1 MALDLAT
8 IRAQFPIL
16 RKTIGSHPLI
26 YLDNAATTQKPL
38 KVLER
43 IGRFYREQNANIN
56 RSMHALAEEATL
68 SYEEAR
74 NRVAR
79 FIGASHSHEVIFT
92 RNTTESINMVARSWG
107 ATLQRGD
114 SIVLS
119 MMEHHSNIVPWL
131 QLKESRGINLRWIP
145 VNREGTMDMDELKGV
160 LSSGRVKLVSI
171 TGLSNVLGCL
181 PPLREI
187 ARMAHRA
194 GARLLVDG
202 AQLVAHERV
211 NVQES
216 DIDFLAFS
224 GHKLYGPSGVGV
236 LYAKETLLE
245 RMPPFLGGGDMIQT
259 VTTKK
264 FTCADLPRK
273 FEAGTPAT
281 ADAVGLGE
289 AIAWLEDTGAEA
301 AHEHTR
307 SLVRYAHEQLRS
319 REGITILG
327 PKNPKQRVCCVSFTV
342 EGVHP
347 HDLTDVLGQEGI
359 CLRAGHHCTQ
369 PLHQSFGITAST
381 RLSVGVYN
389 TKEEIDTCIEAIV
402 RAKKMLNG

>member
-1 MALDLAT
+1 MALDLAA

-16 RKTIGSHPLI
+16 RKTIGSHPLV

-38 KVLER
+38 RVLER

-56 RSMHALAEEATL
+56 RSMYALAEEATVA
-68 SYEEAR
+68 YEETR
-74 NRVAR
+74 KRVAR
-79 FIGASHSHEVIFT
+79 FIGAAHSHEVIFT
-92 RNTTESINMVARSWG
+92 RNTTESINVIARSWG
-107 ATLQRGD
+107 ALLKRGD
-114 SIVLS
+114 SVVLS

-145 VNREGTMDMDELKGV
+145 VNREGTMDMDELRRV
-160 LSSGRVKLVSI
+160 LSSRRVKLVSV

-187 ARMAHRA
+187 AQMAHGA

-202 AQLVAHERV
+202 AQLVAHACV

-236 LYAKETLLE
+236 LYAKEALLE
-245 RMPPFLGGGDMIQT
+245 TMPPFLGGGDMIQT
-259 VTTKK
+259 VTTEK

-281 ADAVGLGE
+281 ADAVGLAE
-289 AIAWLEDTGAEA
+289 AITWLETVGTKA
-301 AHEHTR
+301 AHKHLR
-307 SLVRYAHEQLRS
+307 SLVRYAHERLRS
-319 REGITILG
+319 RKDIAILG
-327 PKNPKQRVCCVSFTV
+327 PTDPKERACCVSFTV

-369 PLHQSFGITAST
+369 PLHKSLGIMAST
-381 RLSVGVYN
+381 RISVGVYN
-389 TKEEIDTCIEAIV
+389 TKEEIDVCVEAIV
-402 RAKKMLNG
+402 RAKKLLNG

>member
-131 QLKESRGINLRWIP
+131 QLKESQGINLRWIP
-145 VNREGTMDMDELKGV
+145 VNREGTMDMNELKRA
-160 LSSGRVKLVSI
+160 LSSRRVKLVSI

>member
-1 MALDLAT
+1 MALDLAA

-16 RKTIGSHPLI
+16 RKTIGGRPLI

-38 KVLER
+38 RVLER
-43 IGRFYREQNANIN
+43 LERFYREQNANIN

-107 ATLQRGD
+107 TTLKRGD

-131 QLKESRGINLRWIP
+131 QLKESHGISLRWVP

-160 LSSGRVKLVSI
+160 LSSGRVKLVSV

-181 PPLREI
+181 TPLQEI
-187 ARMAHRA
+187 ARMAHRS

-211 NVQES
+211 NVQNP

-259 VTTKK
+259 VTTEK

-307 SLVRYAHEQLRS
+307 SLVRYAHKQLRS

-327 PKNPKQRVCCVSFTV
+327 PKNPKKRVCCVSFTV

-369 PLHQSFGITAST
+369 PLHKALDLTAST

-389 TKEEIDTCIEAIV
+389 TKEEIDVCMAAMERAIHLL
-402 RAKKMLNG
+402 KK